1 MPGSGR
7 SPGEGNGN
15 PLQYSCLE
23 NPMDLD
29 LPCSSDGE
37 ESACNAGDLGLLP
50 GSGGSSRE
58 GNGNP
63 LQYSCLKNPM
73 DRGAWWA
80 TVHGVAESDMTE
92 WLTPLLLSM
101 LKNVLKKNRKLISV
115 KASCIT
121 TFNWNEGYG
130 WIQTSCTKFG
140 LAITNWTSVCV
151 CGGVCV
157 NDWMPS
163 IIKCWMSHWK
173 SL

>member
-1 MPGSGR
+1 MCVYKSHILGIQQVELRLPWWLRGKESTCQEGDVGSIPGLRR
-7 SPGEGNGN
+7 SPRDGNGIL
-15 PLQYSCLE
+15 LQYSCLE
-23 NPMDLD
+23 SPI
-29 LPCSSDGE
+29 
-37 ESACNAGDLGLLP
+37 
-50 GSGGSSRE
+50 
-58 GNGNP
+58 
-63 LQYSCLKNPM
+63 

-151 CGGVCV
+151 WGGVCV
-157 NDWMPS
+157 NEWMPS